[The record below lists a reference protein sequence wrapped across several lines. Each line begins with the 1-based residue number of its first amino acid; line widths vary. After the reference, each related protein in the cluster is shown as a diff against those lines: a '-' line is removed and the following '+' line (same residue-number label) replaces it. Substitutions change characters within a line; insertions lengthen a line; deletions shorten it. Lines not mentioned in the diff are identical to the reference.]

1 MVGILLL
8 VLLGVASFRVWVS
21 VVRRWRANQ
30 PALDLAPRCPSPWLG
45 MSALLAGLYVGV
57 LVLSHTESQFKTL
70 PQVAADENDAP
81 SRTESPLTVTI
92 TDVHRGTAFG
102 AIEILIAIVVLTGG
116 FQASLESV
124 GLRLVDLRRQL
135 TEGTLAF
142 LASFGPVFL
151 VLLATYA
158 LRTEENQHPYLKLL
172 REDPSPVTFGWLVLA
187 AVVITPVREEL
198 LFRVMLQDGL
208 ARRIGAAPAI
218 GIVAV
223 LFCYVHGFPDS
234 LALIP
239 LALILGYLYEQRQS
253 AVAVIVA
260 HALFNLAN
268 ISILLSRGPN

>member
-1 MVGILLL
+1 
-8 VLLGVASFRVWVS
+8 
-21 VVRRWRANQ
+21 
-30 PALDLAPRCPSPWLG
+30 
-45 MSALLAGLYVGV
+45 
-57 LVLSHTESQFKTL
+57 
-70 PQVAADENDAP
+70 
-81 SRTESPLTVTI
+81 VTI
-92 TDVHRGTAFG
+92 TDVQHG
-102 AIEILIAIVVLTGG
+102 AALSVMEILIAITLLTGG

-124 GLRLVDLRRQL
+124 GLRLSGLRRQVN
-135 TEGTLAF
+135 EGTLAF

-151 VLLATYA
+151 VLLATYW
-158 LRTEENQHPYLKLL
+158 LRTDENQHPYLKLL
-172 REDPSPVTFGWLVLA
+172 REDPSPVTFAWLVLT

-234 LALIP
+234 LALFP
-239 LALILGYLYEQRQS
+239 LALILGYVYHQRQS

-268 ISILLSRGPN
+268 IAILLLGGPD